1 MTSFQRLQDVY
12 ATLVTSY
19 GRLIDVET
27 TSCVYW
33 VTINLTSGNNG
44 VKVITLVVTKGRHN
58 FPSPLD
64 EENLAP

>member
-33 VTINLTSGNNG
+33 VTINLTSGNKD
-44 VKVITLVVTKGRHN
+44 VKV
-58 FPSPLD
+58 
-64 EENLAP
+64 NLGGN